1 MRRAVLVTGAGGK
14 TGAAVLAALRARG
27 ARTVG
32 LVRSDHHPAPAA
44 DEVVVGDQRDPAVL
58 DRAMAD
64 VEAVYAV
71 APNLSPDELGMASAV
86 VAACERAGVR
96 RLVLHSVVHPQLRTM
111 PHHADK
117 ARAEEVVVTS
127 GLAWTVLQPNAYLQ
141 NLAAYVP
148 GMREGVLRVPYAVD
162 RVLASVDLADVAA
175 VAARVLL
182 EDVGVHGTFELS
194 GPAEDTP
201 IDVGR
206 DRVRPAR
213 TSGARR
219 ARRSGGLRRD
229 ARRRPGH
236 GRGPEPS
243 AARDAPALRPAWL
256 ARRRDRAPW
265 AARARAA
272 RPAGG
277 ARRAPRPGAR
287 RHRPHGSTRQVR
299 TGSVRHYLTTRVL
312 AGRGTVRASA
322 ASPGGT

>member
-201 IDVGR
+201 IDVAATASDLLGHPVHAERVAPEGFVATLAAGPAMDEDRSRRLLAMLQHYDRHGSPGDATVLRGLLGR
-206 DRVRPAR
+206 EPR
-213 TSGARR
+213 
-219 ARRSGGLRRD
+219 GLQEVLAELLD
-229 ARRRPGH
+229 
-236 GRGPEPS
+236 RGPDATDRM
-243 AARDAPALRPAWL
+243 AAP
-256 ARRRDRAPW
+256 DR
-265 AARARAA
+265 
-272 RPAGG
+272 
-277 ARRAPRPGAR
+277 
-287 RHRPHGSTRQVR
+287 
-299 TGSVRHYLTTRVL
+299 
-312 AGRGTVRASA
+312 
-322 ASPGGT
+322 